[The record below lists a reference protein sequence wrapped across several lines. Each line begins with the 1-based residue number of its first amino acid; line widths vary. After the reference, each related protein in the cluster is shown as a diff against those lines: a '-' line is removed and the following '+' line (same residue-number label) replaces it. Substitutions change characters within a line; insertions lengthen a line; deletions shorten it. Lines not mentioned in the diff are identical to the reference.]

1 MKALII
7 GSNSF
12 YGSHF
17 VKLLL
22 KKKYKVVGISRSK
35 IKKNSFLP
43 FNKNL
48 KNFKF
53 FRFNL
58 NTHLN
63 EILKII
69 KKFKPNYII
78 NFSSQSMVNE
88 SWRTPEDWF
97 LTNSYS
103 VPYLYNELN
112 KLSFKFRLVHISTP
126 EVYGSTKNL
135 ISENEKINPSTPYA
149 ISRVNA
155 DFFLKSLNK
164 EFNFDFLST
173 RAANIYGEYQDLYRI
188 IPKTIFSIIN
198 NKKILLHGGGK
209 SIRSFIHIDDV
220 CSATYILMKQKNTKG
235 EFYHIS
241 SNELISIKDLIK
253 KICKIY
259 KYDYKKL
266 VKETKDRIGK
276 DKFYK
281 LKTKKIEKYGWKP
294 KITLDEGIKRTGVW
308 LINNNKK
315 FFKTDLIYKHKK

>member
-22 KKKYKVVGISRSK
+22 KKKYNVIGISRSK

-43 FNKNL
+43 FDKNS

-53 FRFNL
+53 LKLDL
-58 NTHLN
+58 NTQLKV
-63 EILKII
+63 ILKTI
-69 KKFKPNYII
+69 KEFKPNYII

-88 SWRTPEDWF
+88 SWKTPQDWF
-97 LTNSYS
+97 MTNSYS
-103 VPYLYNELN
+103 VPYLYSELN
-112 KLSFKFRLVHISTP
+112 NLKFKFRLVHISTP
-126 EVYGSTKNL
+126 EIYGSTKNL

-164 EFNFDFLST
+164 QFNFDFIGT
-173 RAANIYGEYQDLYRI
+173 RAANIYGEFQDLYRI
-188 IPKTIFSIIN
+188 IPRTIFSIIN
-198 NKKILLHGGGK
+198 NQKINLHGGGK

-220 CSATYILMKQKNTKG
+220 CEGTYLLMKKKDTKG
-235 EFYHIS
+235 EFYHLS
-241 SNELISIKDLIK
+241 SNELISIKKLIQ
-253 KICKIY
+253 KICNIY
-259 KYDYKKL
+259 NYDYSNL
-266 VKETKDRIGK
+266 VRETNDRIGK

-281 LKTKKIEKYGWKP
+281 LKTEKIKKLGWKP
-294 KITLDEGIKRTGVW
+294 KISLEEGIKRTGDW
-308 LINNNKK
+308 LKKNNKNFLK
-315 FFKTDLIYKHKK
+315 KDLIYIHKK